1 MASFLTCMKT
11 NTNTHST
18 NASMQADQET
28 GLEVKNPR
36 EETEAKSGEDSDI
49 DEHRQHQQLS
59 SDVKASVPE
68 VDEDVPVNT
77 FRAWFLAIIS
87 TMVLTALNQ
96 FFQLHNPPS
105 EYPWVDQARLGRC

>member
-18 NASMQADQET
+18 NTTMQSDQES
-28 GLEVKNPR
+28 GLELKNPR
-36 EETEAKSGEDSDI
+36 EGTEAKSGEESDI
-49 DEHRQHQQLS
+49 DEQYRQQLS

-77 FRAWFLAIIS
+77 FRAWFLAVIS

-105 EYPWVDQARLGRC
+105 EYPWVDQARLGRS